1 MSRAFTAFSDAA
13 LRNVAAASL
22 LLLASGCT
30 TVTVT
35 PEAIAPPKQ
44 QYHTVIIGLIEPKT
58 SDLVYLNSYFREGL
72 VRRLHELKAFDT
84 IAEAPATAGATDAL
98 SVFGTVT
105 EADRGDAA
113 LRFLVGFGAGRE
125 HVTAD
130 LELKDSKG
138 NILGHLQIRKAY
150 SGGAG
155 IGGAGF
161 IDMEDLTKQVGE
173 QAAQTLLDWSRGKD
187 VSTN

>member
-1 MSRAFTAFSDAA
+1 MSLAFGAFRYAP
-13 LRNVAAASL
+13 LRSLAAASL
-22 LLLASGCT
+22 LLASACT

-35 PEAIAPPKQ
+35 PEAIAPPTQ
-44 QYHTVIIGLIEPKT
+44 QYHTIIIGLLEAKNP
-58 SDLVYLNSYFREGL
+58 DLGHLNSYFQEGL
-72 VRRLHELKAFDT
+72 IRRLHELKAFDT
-84 IAEAPATAGATDAL
+84 ITEAPGAPGAPNTL
-98 SVFGTVT
+98 SVSGTVT
-105 EADRGDAA
+105 EADHGDTA
-113 LRFLVGFGAGRE
+113 LRMLVGFGAGRE

-130 LELKDSKG
+130 LELKDNTGKV
-138 NILGHLQIRKAY
+138 LGHLQIRKAY

-187 VSTN
+187 VSTQ